1 MQLVPFFCS
10 YQQHHPHISHHIRV
24 PNMKKYFRNKPSRE
38 QSMKMARLK
47 NQFRGGP
54 CFLQHWVWCG
64 WSPWHANFP
73 TNPGELS
80 KVVSLDLWT
89 RKQKN
94 KDSKIHTNTLQYL
107 LKHKT
112 WKPGYHWLPGYLPQP
127 YEKLRGSKSRKAK
140 NDFQETGTVT
150 QMGQTQ
156 WLMPLWKICRA
167 GESWWFR
174 MGKNIQFLYTRLLFR
189 MLELILLVTSEKTQ
203 NRCD

>member
-112 WKPGYHWLPGYLPQP
+112 WKPGYHWLPGYLPQL
-127 YEKLRGSKSRKAK
+127 YEKLRGFEPKSFPISRRPEPSPKWDK
-140 NDFQETGTVT
+140 PSGLCLFEKSVV
-150 QMGQTQ
+150 
-156 WLMPLWKICRA
+156 

-189 MLELILLVTSEKTQ
+189 MLELILLATSEKTQ